1 MLKYIATVFT
11 ALFFSLA
18 AKSQSWVP
26 VDKSPMDQ
34 IYYPIDYPSKKIR
47 GVNEPLRMRV
57 IYSRP
62 AKSNRKVFNSDIVPY
77 GKVWRVGAN
86 EATEVNFFTPATI
99 NGKKVAAG
107 RYTLYCIPDEKEWT
121 FIVNKD
127 TDAWGAFNY
136 DAAKDVLRT
145 SVAVE
150 ELKAPVEF
158 LTIDFEKSGS
168 TVNLVVEWDQKKA
181 SLPINF

>member
-1 MLKYIATVFT
+1 MTKYVLSALIGFFFMLPANG
-11 ALFFSLA
+11 
-18 AKSQSWVP
+18 QSWIP

-34 IYYPIDYPSKKIR
+34 IYYPVDYPSKKIR
-47 GVNEPLRMRV
+47 GTSEPLRMRV

-62 AKSNRKVFNSDIVPY
+62 AKNSRKIFNSDIVPY
-77 GKVWRVGAN
+77 GKVWRMGAN
-86 EATEVNFFTPATI
+86 EATEIQLFTAATI
-99 NGKKVAAG
+99 GGKKVPAG
-107 RYTLYCIPDEKEWT
+107 RYTLYCIPTEKEWT

-136 DAAKDVLRT
+136 DAAKDMVRT
-145 SVAVE
+145 SVPVE
-150 ELKAPVEF
+150 EIKEPVEF

-168 TVNLVVEWDQKKA
+168 TVNLAIEWDQKKA